1 MTRPS
6 KFKYECIYKD
16 LVGTKYENK
25 CPDLRINGINCSLYE
40 ACDKG
45 PIKNNQDISEIWIKD
60 GAEITLLYKKLE
72 E

>member
-25 CPDLRINGINCSLYE
+25 CPDLRINGIKAYMKRVIKDRL
-40 ACDKG
+40 
-45 PIKNNQDISEIWIKD
+45 KNNQDISEIWIKD
-60 GAEITLLYKKLE
+60 GEEITLLYKKLE